1 MPNVSEDL
9 CKARTDGLHDKLD
22 IVIGKLDTYG
32 SEIASNTTEIAVI
45 KAQRSGVAEIIKHGV
60 TAAVTLVV
68 GFVGIKYK

>member
-22 IVIGKLDTYG
+22 TIITKLDTYG
-32 SEIASNTTEIAVI
+32 TEIATNTTEIAVI
-45 KAQRSGVAEIIKHGV
+45 KAQRSGVAEVVKHAV